1 MTEREHIDDA
11 LRRGGL
17 GGLEAIENRDWID
30 RALPFEDAH
39 FLRGFPNATGRFRF
53 KPDWAAIGPQASRM
67 PAVADW
73 MDDYE
78 RTDDSHPLKLVTPPA
93 RHFLNSTFT
102 ETPTSREKE
111 GGAGPSVR
119 IHLLTAGAY
128 GVSEGTRGRIGNKR
142 GSVVVCATLDDGQLP
157 KLVVE
162 GVWPASSFE
171 EERGINTL
179 VGEDPV
185 PPNGGV
191 AFHDIAVWLRLL

>member
-1 MTEREHIDDA
+1 MA
-11 LRRGGL
+11 
-17 GGLEAIENRDWID
+17 
-30 RALPFEDAH
+30 
-39 FLRGFPNATGRFRF
+39 
-53 KPDWAAIGPQASRM
+53 K
-67 PAVADW
+67 
-73 MDDYE
+73 
-78 RTDDSHPLKLVTPPA
+78 PA
-93 RHFLNSTFT
+93 RCGFSALSANSF
-102 ETPTSREKE
+102 S
-111 GGAGPSVR
+111 ACPSTVTYSR

-128 GVSEGTRGRIGNKR
+128 GVSEGTRVRIGNKR

-157 KLVVE
+157 DTLVVE